1 MHFSRAE
8 AAAVEKFRK
17 FKSLTVKKV
26 AEELTCLVVKKS
38 WRNRKGNPFMSSLGK
53 QEKLVFG
60 AADVRVQNYSG
71 HLSVC

>member
-17 FKSLTVKKV
+17 FKSLTVKV

-38 WRNRKGNPFMSSLGK
+38 WRNRTGNPFMSSLEK